1 MKKIKLIVITAL
13 LITTEIFSSGGSL
26 YSRYGLGDIY
36 NDYSARRFGMG
47 GLGIALS
54 DKDYLNYLN
63 PASLADLQLVRFE
76 TGVIYTGENLKD
88 NSSSTFNSN
97 SFFSGFMIGLPIQH
111 DLGITANFG
120 VVPVTNV
127 HYAVKE
133 SGTDTNFNAYS
144 KNYSGE
150 GGISKLFLSTSCK
163 LPLDFSLGVS
173 FDYYTGK
180 IDYNSGVAFDSTLY
194 FSDASFSKQYSYH
207 GVGYTVGLISA
218 DISKLLGISV
228 VKNFRLGLTYTSS
241 VPLHCDS
248 IVSLVGTTGT
258 YETALGTSTVNLP
271 YKLGA
276 GAAFVLFN
284 NYQFTLD
291 YLYQP
296 YTQLTFGGVPY
307 PYMQDYKK
315 MGLGFE
321 YRNQNARMT
330 SFWDQVMLR
339 GGISYEQSQYII
351 NGTSINQVSVYTG
364 ASLPIGL
371 DNTLDLGLQYGRRGT
386 TDNSLVQEN
395 IFNFSVSFS
404 FGDLWFVRS
413 ER

>member
-13 LITTEIFSSGGSL
+13 LFTTEIFSSGGSL

-36 NDYSARRFGMG
+36 TDYSARRFGMG

-63 PASLADLQLVRFE
+63 PAGLADLQLVRFE
-76 TGVIYTGENLKD
+76 TGVIYTGESMKD

-111 DLGITANFG
+111 DLGITADFG

-127 HYAVKE
+127 HYSVTE
-133 SGTDTNFNAYS
+133 SGTDTNFNGYN
-144 KNYSGE
+144 KNYNGE

-163 LPLDFSLGVS
+163 LPLDFSLGIS

-180 IDYNSGVAFDSTLY
+180 IDYNSGIAFDSTIN

-207 GVGYTVGLISA
+207 GAGYTVGLISA
-218 DISKLLGISV
+218 DFAKLFGLGF
-228 VKNFRLGLTYTSS
+228 VKNLRFGVTYTSS

-258 YETALGTSTVNLP
+258 FETALGTSTVHLP
-271 YKLGA
+271 YKIGA

-296 YTQLTFGGVPY
+296 YTQLTYGGVPY

-315 MGLGFE
+315 MSLGFE

-330 SFWDQVMLR
+330 EFWDQVMLR
-339 GGISYEQSQYII
+339 CGVSNEQSQYII

-364 ASLPIGL
+364 VSLPVGF

-386 TDNSLVQEN
+386 TDNGLIQEN

-404 FGDLWFVRS
+404 FGDLWFIRS